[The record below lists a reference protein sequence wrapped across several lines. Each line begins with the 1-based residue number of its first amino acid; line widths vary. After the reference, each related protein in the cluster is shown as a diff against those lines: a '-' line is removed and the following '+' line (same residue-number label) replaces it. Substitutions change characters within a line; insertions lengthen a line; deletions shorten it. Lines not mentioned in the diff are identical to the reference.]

1 MSLSTGIASTP
12 AQKVSLDDLT
22 ALGLDRLQAMASGQ
36 QSSIAPSYLVI
47 AAIEALKKGKAGVQQ
62 PQPQGTVKD
71 QLLASLQ
78 PKPMPTPPSAL
89 GIGAMAQ
96 QQARVPQPPQAPPP
110 VQKFFGGDKVR
121 KLDYGSLVPIDVT
134 EDEPDWY
141 KLPPM
146 VEPIGVK
153 EKVDPQTEA
162 DRALFQRM
170 SKGAGGGILDAL
182 TMGPRV
188 AGKMINNAIIR
199 PINAV
204 GGDVPR
210 IPVSDSFTPHSDA
223 TKSTTRVGTERG
235 RATNKGSAESPVYG
249 SPPPLVMG
257 DVPDVSMTKD
267 DPVAKMLLAGSGSR
281 GIGGYQGTTG
291 GKLKTLDPTIP
302 DRPNPKS
309 FQLNIPKNQ
318 ALIDAAAKFSKPDE
332 ARMKELRAAEENAGL
347 AAFGAGMI
355 KPGGHFGGVFA
366 SAVAD
371 YVDAKETKA
380 EKRRAYEDARE
391 MMATQLKIKVGD
403 DARTDFLENSKWGN
417 KQADE
422 AWNRGAKQVELRM
435 NATKEENDNIMKARE
450 IDARWGQIKV
460 AAQQNADAKMLAL
473 AERVDRNKQVS
484 GEKAASQAE
493 QSFKNKESANPTLL
507 MDPNYARQ
515 RDFAIRQARMRG
527 EDDYMSTAGAE
538 ILRRIGI
545 GSK

>member
-22 ALGLDRLQAMASGQ
+22 SLGLDRLQAMASGQ

-71 QLLASLQ
+71 QLLASLA
-78 PKPMPTPPSAL
+78 PKPMPTPPSAM

-96 QQARVPQPPQAPPP
+96 QQAQAPQPPQAPPP
-110 VQKFFGGDKVR
+110 VQTFSGGNKVR
-121 KLDYGSLVPIDVT
+121 KLDYDSLVPIGVT
-134 EDEPDWY
+134 DDEPDWY

-146 VEPIGVK
+146 VEPIGLK

-235 RATNKGSAESPVYG
+235 RATNKGSAESAVYG
-249 SPPPLVMG
+249 SPPPMADLPI
-257 DVPDVSMTKD
+257 PDVSMTKD

-291 GKLKTLDPTIP
+291 GELKTTDPTIP
-302 DRPNPKS
+302 DAPDPKS
-309 FQLNIPKNQ
+309 FQLDIPKNQ
-318 ALIDAAAKFSKPDE
+318 ALIDAAAKFGKPDE
-332 ARMKELRAAEENAGL
+332 ARMKELRGAEENAGI
-347 AAFGAGMI
+347 AAMARGMI

-366 SAVAD
+366 GAAAD
-371 YVDAKETKA
+371 YVDAKEAKA
-380 EKRRAYEDARE
+380 VKRREYEDSRE
-391 MMATQLKIKVGD
+391 LMAMKLKIAVGD
-403 DARTDFLENSKWGN
+403 DARKDFLANSEWGD
-417 KQADE
+417 KKAQQAWE
-422 AWNRGAKQVELRM
+422 RGVSQVKLRM
-435 NATKEENDNIMKARE
+435 EATKEENDNSMKAR
-450 IDARWGQIKV
+450 RFTG
-460 AAQQNADAKMLAL
+460 
-473 AERVDRNKQVS
+473 
-484 GEKAASQAE
+484 
-493 QSFKNKESANPTLL
+493 
-507 MDPNYARQ
+507 
-515 RDFAIRQARMRG
+515 
-527 EDDYMSTAGAE
+527 
-538 ILRRIGI
+538 
-545 GSK
+545 